1 LDFVDEG
8 FLLILT
14 GPPGAGKTT
23 ASQLVASH
31 FDPSAV
37 IEADWFWNTV
47 VNGGIAPWENEAE
60 HQNIAMLRASLS
72 AAARLSSAGYATILD
87 GIVGPW
93 YMHVVRDE
101 LAKVQVPVSY
111 VVLRPVLEE
120 CLARSVIRRSEA
132 RHANALAEEGPI
144 RHMYQEY
151 SRLGAFE
158 THVLDNTA
166 HDETTTADQILAV
179 LRERS
184 HALDVRG

>member
-1 LDFVDEG
+1 MDDG

-23 ASQLVASH
+23 ASQLVASQ
-31 FDPSAV
+31 FAPSVV
-37 IEADWFWNTV
+37 IEADWFWSTV
-47 VNGGIAPWENEAE
+47 VNGAIPPWNSEAE

-72 AAARLSSAGYATILD
+72 AAARLSGAGYATILD
-87 GIVGPW
+87 GVIGPW

-101 LAKVQVPVSY
+101 LATVQVPVSY
-111 VVLRPVLEE
+111 VILRPDLER
-120 CLARSVIRRSEA
+120 CLDRTVARRRDA

-144 RHMYQEY
+144 RHMYQEF

-158 THVLDNTA
+158 SHALDNTH
-166 HDETTTADQILAV
+166 HDQATTAAELVDV
-179 LRERS
+179 LRTRS